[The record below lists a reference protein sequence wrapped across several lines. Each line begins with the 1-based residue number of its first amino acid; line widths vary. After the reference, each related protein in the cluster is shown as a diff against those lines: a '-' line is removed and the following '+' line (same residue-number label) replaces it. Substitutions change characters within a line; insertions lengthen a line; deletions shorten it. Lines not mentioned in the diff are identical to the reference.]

1 MKITRRDF
9 LKGTAT
15 TLFLAGF
22 NLPVFASSNK
32 KKNLVVIMLRG
43 GMDGLTAVPI
53 IGDKDFEKR
62 RKDIVIENTIKL
74 NSDFALHPRLSG
86 FHEAWT
92 ENTGTIVHATSI
104 PYTQRSHFEGQ
115 NLMESGGRIAY
126 QEKTGWVGRA
136 MKIANLKG
144 DGLALSLP
152 MPLLLRGVPKNNN
165 YYPADGQLPD
175 DETLE
180 LLRSVYHERSEEE
193 LIDMMNFIKKRK
205 TEDMMSVNNY
215 SSNSNKRNNNN
226 LARQAAKALMQ
237 NNGPRVAV
245 FEVNGFDT
253 HAAQG
258 GVDGS
263 HTKCLVEM
271 DEIIKTLKVYLEDT
285 YKDTLILTVTEFG
298 RTIAQNGGNG
308 TEHGYGTAIFMAG
321 GLLKKSQ
328 VYTDWPGLK
337 SKELYQGRDLNAT
350 TDARSVYASAMSTV
364 FDLDFK
370 RIQKEVFWGEDLQN
384 LSDKLFKSS

>member
-205 TEDMMSVNNY
+205 IEDMMNVNNY

-258 GVDGS
+258 GVDGT

-285 YKDTLILTVTEFG
+285 YKETLILTVTEFG

-384 LSDKLFKSS
+384 LSDKLFRTS